1 MSRTAQGLRAW
12 LVQRFSAVYLA
23 AYLLVAAVCLLTRP
37 LPDYARW
44 RDWFAQ
50 PWVGVLTVIFL
61 VAVLLHAWI
70 GVREVLVDYVHPVWL
85 RLVLLALTGL
95 VLLAS
100 LLWVLRALT
109 LVALGGAV

>member
-23 AYLLVAAVCLLTRP
+23 AYLLVAAVCLLIRP
-37 LPDYARW
+37 APDYARW

-50 PWVGVLTVIFL
+50 PLAGVLTAIFL
-61 VAVLLHAWI
+61 LAVLLHTWI

-85 RLVLLALTGL
+85 RLLLLALTGL

-109 LVALGGAV
+109 LVALGGVV